1 MIPESPGDSFGVP
14 LRNTYP
20 DNMDRRKFHRGR
32 RAALDRI
39 AVLVARPGD
48 LTGRRV
54 SNRSQSLN
62 ENKLPRSVYC
72 CRVWNHA
79 D

>member
-1 MIPESPGDSFGVP
+1 MIPKSPGDSFGVP

-20 DNMDRRKFHRGR
+20 DNIDRWKFHRER

-39 AVLVARPGD
+39 AVLVERPGD
-48 LTGRRV
+48 LTGLRV
-54 SNRSQSLN
+54 SDRSHSLN
-62 ENKLPRSVYC
+62 ENKLPRSVYRC
-72 CRVWNHA
+72 CVWNHA